1 MTNNQ
6 MLIRAASLTSLT
18 TFVERAM
25 KVMIPGYT
33 AFEFVSL
40 VAAYIEEPILAS
52 QPGRLAINIPPRH
65 GKTFLLIA
73 VAAWFLGKFPK
84 REVLLMVHSQS
95 LAVDIS
101 GKLAVLLNSGVFKET
116 FTKFKLQQGREGMTD
131 FRTIQGGGFKAGSFE
146 TGITGRGTDLLLLDD
161 TLSAQHAY
169 REATRQAVRET
180 YDTMLSTRI
189 NDPKTGVIVSMSHRL
204 HEEDLTGHLLTQGFK
219 HLCLPFVAMAD
230 EVYHFGG
237 VTFKRAAGDV
247 LQPGRQSL
255 EAIESLRLSPH
266 VFATQYQQS
275 PTAVGAGMVR
285 RDHFPRVLSCPPGG
299 VTVATWDIAASQR
312 EKSSYT
318 VCLVLQ
324 VFPDAVYL
332 RQIIRGRFEYT
343 KLKERALALH
353 SSLKTVHLVEAAS
366 LGPALI
372 SDLRNEHAVVFEM
385 KPGTSSKLE
394 RLEGVM
400 NKIEDGFVRVIA
412 GIPALE
418 DFLDELTSFPFGT
431 NDDCVDALTQLLSWV
446 RDQVPVRKHPP
457 VTMGAG
463 KISKSPYR
471 NGHYS
476 RLERGR
482 FR

>member
-1 MTNNQ
+1 MISHQ
-6 MLIRAASLTSLT
+6 KLLRAASHTSLI
-18 TFVERAM
+18 TFVECAISILISGY
-25 KVMIPGYT
+25 IP
-33 AFEFVSL
+33 FEYFSL
-40 VAAYIEEPILAS
+40 VAAFIEEPILAS
-52 QPGRLAINIPPRH
+52 KPGRMVINIPPRH

-73 VAAWFLGKFPK
+73 VAAWFLGRFPK

-116 FTKFKLQQGREGMTD
+116 FPNFKLQQGREGMAD

-161 TLSAQHAY
+161 TLSAQNAY
-169 REATRQAVRET
+169 REAARQAVRET

-204 HEEDLTGHLLTQGFK
+204 HEDDLTGHLVTLGFK
-219 HLCLPFVAMAD
+219 HLNLPFVATHD
-230 EVYHFGG
+230 EFYEFGG
-237 VTFKRAAGDV
+237 VTFKRVPGDV

-255 EAIESLRLSPH
+255 ESIESLSLSPH
-266 VFATQYQQS
+266 VFATQYQQV

-285 RDHFPRVLSCPPGG
+285 RDHFPTVTSCPSGG
-299 VTVATWDIAASQR
+299 QTVVSWDLAASQR
-312 EKSSYT
+312 KNSSYT
-318 VCLVLQ
+318 AGLVFQ

-332 RQIIRGRFEYT
+332 KHIVRGRFEYS

-353 SSLKTVHLVEAAS
+353 SSLKPVHLIEEAS
-366 LGPALI
+366 LGPALT
-372 SDLRNEHAVVFEM
+372 SDLRSEHATVVDM

-400 NKIEDGFVRVIA
+400 NKIESGFVRVIA

-431 NDDCVDALTQLLSWV
+431 NDDCVDAVTQLLSWL

-457 VTMGAG
+457 VTIGAG
-463 KISKSPYR
+463 KISKSPFR